1 MKGDALNDLGLAA
14 WPEATPLTRHL
25 LLNIYMIYLGHLHFL
40 EIWLQCILQ
49 A

>member
-25 LLNIYMIYLGHLHFL
+25 LLNIYSKDLLRSSAFP
-40 EIWLQCILQ
+40 
-49 A
+49 